1 MYGPF
6 VRDKFPPRKHLSSIL
21 DIEAGHPAERTH
33 HVLLWAVM
41 AIAACSAAASWYFG
55 SLSY

>member
-21 DIEAGHPAERTH
+21 DIEPGHPVKH
-33 HVLLWAVM
+33 GHPLLWTAMVVAAV
-41 AIAACSAAASWYFG
+41 SATASWYFG
-55 SLSY
+55 VLPH